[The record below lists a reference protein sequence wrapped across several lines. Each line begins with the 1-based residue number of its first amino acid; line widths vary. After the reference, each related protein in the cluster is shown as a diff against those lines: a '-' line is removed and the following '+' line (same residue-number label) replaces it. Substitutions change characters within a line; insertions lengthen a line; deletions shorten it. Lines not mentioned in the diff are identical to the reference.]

1 MQARRQH
8 QPEVLGFLQKHFS
21 GQHWS
26 FALPI
31 GSGNE
36 TYFAYADD
44 SAYFVKLGVQIAR
57 YQAMASLGLSPPV
70 LAAGYLEDGLSI
82 VVQPYVAGRN
92 PSRKDY
98 RLHLEQIAAAIHRMH
113 HSPELQRV
121 LPQVSSDLYCV
132 AGLESLHRLQQL
144 WLHYRAQVPEIA
156 EFVDESLAYLSQQV
170 QLFPGNGLVA
180 SHNDICNAN
189 WLVTSDGQLYLTDL
203 ELMSL
208 DDPALDI
215 GATLWWYYPPALRQR
230 FLEIVGYANDEPF
243 QFRMRLRMALHCL
256 SITLPRE
263 RSFDEFDSTSYA
275 QSLTDFRAILVG
287 EENPPGYDK

>member
-1 MQARRQH
+1 MQDRRQH
-8 QPEVLGFLQKHFS
+8 QQEVQGFLHKHFL
-21 GQHWS
+21 GKQWR
-26 FALPI
+26 FELPI

-36 TYFAYADD
+36 TYFAFAND

-57 YQAMASLGLSPPV
+57 YEAMATLDLSPPV
-70 LAAGYLEDGLSI
+70 LAAGYLEDGISI
-82 VVQPYVAGRN
+82 VVQPYIAGRH

-98 RLHLEQIAAAIHRMH
+98 RLHLEQIAAIIHRMH
-113 HSPELQRV
+113 HSPELHRV
-121 LPQVSSDLYCV
+121 LPQVSSDFYRV
-132 AGLESLHRLQQL
+132 VGSESLTRLEQS
-144 WLHYRAQVPEIA
+144 WLHYRAQVPQVA
-156 EFVDESLAYLSQQV
+156 HFVDESLAYLSQQV
-170 QLFPGNGLVA
+170 QSILGNGLVA

-189 WLVTSDGQLYLTDL
+189 WLVTPDGQLYLTDL

-263 RSFDEFDSTSYA
+263 RSFDEFDPTSYTE
-275 QSLTDFRAILVG
+275 SLTDFRAILSG
-287 EENPPGYDK
+287 KENPQGYDE